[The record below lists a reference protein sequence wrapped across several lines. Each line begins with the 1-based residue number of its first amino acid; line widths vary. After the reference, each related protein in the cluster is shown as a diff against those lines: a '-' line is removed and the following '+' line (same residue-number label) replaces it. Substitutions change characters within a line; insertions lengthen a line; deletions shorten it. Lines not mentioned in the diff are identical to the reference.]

1 MAEGNADSDV
11 EVLSAPYYH
20 NSRGSAMENTA
31 LGILFPRLRTSQ
43 SRGIEGM
50 HEISGDDWIY
60 LGIDIGHSKSE
71 IEYEIEV
78 DYWRNTW
85 SKTILLGRRWRSD

>member
-1 MAEGNADSDV
+1 
-11 EVLSAPYYH
+11 
-20 NSRGSAMENTA
+20 MENTA
-31 LGILFPRLRTSQ
+31 LGTLFPRLRTSQ

-71 IEYEIEV
+71 IEYQIEV
-78 DYWRNTW
+78 DWMKKHVAKYDIAGEKVVFWL
-85 SKTILLGRRWRSD
+85 KIYF